1 MVLLIRPTLE
11 NTRLIETGHSSSPT
25 RGSRAIR
32 RAVAITLPFH
42 VVVTCCILVVAC
54 ASAPGVVGVDDLRV
68 GPARYLDDTTTLL
81 RVAGQPLHR
90 RGPSVVS
97 GGFEDV
103 WDFQGFRCL
112 LNGGWRCDQLI
123 TTDSS
128 VLASRGVRA
137 GMSVENM
144 ISTMG
149 APAHQRTSGDTLIL
163 SYDLKG
169 KGRGFGV
176 LVKATAD
183 TVRSIAVGQLT
194 FVFM

>member
-1 MVLLIRPTLE
+1 MRLYWSFTCAVLL
-11 NTRLIETGHSSSPT
+11 S
-25 RGSRAIR
+25 
-32 RAVAITLPFH
+32 
-42 VVVTCCILVVAC
+42 AC
-54 ASAPGVVGVDDLRV
+54 ASTPGVVGVEDLRV
-68 GPARYLDDTTTLL
+68 GPARYLDDTTALL

-112 LNGGWRCDQLI
+112 LNDGWRCDQLV
-123 TTDSS
+123 TTDSTIL
-128 VLASRGVRA
+128 VGRGVKV
-137 GMSVENM
+137 GMR
-144 ISTMG
+144 MG
-149 APAHQRTSGDTLIL
+149 ELVAVMGPPAHQRVSGDTLIL
-163 SYDLKG
+163 SYDLKR

>member
-1 MVLLIRPTLE
+1 MIRPL
-11 NTRLIETGHSSSPT
+11 SAMAMCS
-25 RGSRAIR
+25 
-32 RAVAITLPFH
+32 
-42 VVVTCCILVVAC
+42 ILVAAC
-54 ASAPGVVGVDDLRV
+54 ASTPGVVRVDDLRV

-112 LNGGWRCDQLI
+112 LNGSWRCDQLI
-123 TTDSS
+123 TTDSTIL
-128 VLASRGVRA
+128 VSRGIKV
-137 GMSVENM
+137 GMGMEELVAV
-144 ISTMG
+144 MG
-149 APAHQRTSGDTLIL
+149 PPAHLRVSGDTLIV
-163 SYDLKG
+163 SYDLKR
-169 KGRGFGV
+169 KGRAFGV
-176 LVKATAD
+176 LVKATAN

>member
-1 MVLLIRPTLE
+1 M
-11 NTRLIETGHSSSPT
+11 TRT
-25 RGSRAIR
+25 
-32 RAVAITLPFH
+32 
-42 VVVTCCILVVAC
+42 LVVSITCSLLLAAC
-54 ASAPGVVGVDDLRV
+54 ASAPGVVAVEDLRV

-90 RGPSVVS
+90 RGPSVVF

-103 WDFQGFRCL
+103 WDFQGFRCF
-112 LNGGWRCDQLI
+112 LNAGWRCDQLL
-123 TTDSS
+123 TTDST
-128 VLASRGVRA
+128 VLASRGVRV
-137 GMSVENM
+137 GMRVEEM
-144 ISTMG
+144 LSTMG
-149 APAHQRTSGDTLIL
+149 APAHQRTNGDTLIL

-176 LVKATAD
+176 LVKATGD